1 MRIIR
6 YTKPFAI
13 ALALNLAT
21 SAGAEDFFTAKIEP
35 IFKQRCYEC
44 HSHLKNKMKGGLTLD
59 SKSGWE
65 KGGDSGPAIIPGDPE
80 ESLLIELI
88 RWGDKTHQMPPD
100 KKLPAPEIA
109 LFEEWVK
116 RGAPDPRLPTSA
128 DKSSDWW
135 SLRPLPSSESYR
147 SEVLKFSKSGPSP
160 IDLLVQKKL
169 HENGLKPSPEADRRT
184 LIRRLTFDLH
194 GLPPTIENVTK
205 FVNDQSSNA
214 YEKLVDQLL
223 ASPRYG
229 ERWARH
235 WLDTI
240 HFADTHGFE
249 HDVFRPNAWRYRDYV
264 ISALNQ
270 DIPWSQFIREQIA
283 ADAFYPD
290 KPELKAALGFLGAGP
305 YDQSTAST
313 AQRTYDYLDRDDM
326 VNQTMSAFTSTTAS
340 CARCH
345 NHKFDPISQED
356 YYSLQAV
363 FAGISKGD
371 LNYDASNEI
380 ARSRKHWQDLIGS
393 AENLDSS
400 VLMRPENKKV
410 VADWEKS
417 NGKTIADWQVAT
429 LDTFYS
435 ADGATLTREPDGSI
449 LASGKRPDRD
459 TYTASADPGL
469 KPVTALRLEVLRDEK
484 LPKNGPGRQDNGNLH
499 LSEFEAY
506 YFKLG
511 TGSGQKLKFKKVSA
525 DFNQDSWT
533 INHAVDGN
541 ERTAWGIFPKINES
555 HLAVFQLTEPIK
567 PEPGSRLLIVL
578 KQLHGDGHLVG
589 RFRLSLTDS
598 ESANTEAI
606 SPVVTSGLKLAENQ
620 RTPEQRLAISGFVMR
635 NHAMAE
641 LAKLPAQS
649 TVYGVISGPNKPVH
663 ILARG
668 DIEKPGK
675 IAEPGSLLAVSN
687 LNGRFK
693 IKNSGVESER
703 RAALA
708 NWLSDRENPLTWR
721 SIANRLWHYHFG
733 KGLSDTPSDFG
744 RMGGQPSHPE
754 LMDWL
759 ASELRDNQ
767 GSLKH
772 MHRLI
777 VLSHA
782 YRQSSANRA
791 DGIAKDPENRLVWR
805 MNRLRLDAES
815 YRDAV
820 LAVSGRLDLKA
831 GGPGVEYFKTSPGQ
845 QLTPKVD
852 YSGFDWNRP
861 EAGRRSIYRVV
872 WRGIPDPFLEALD
885 FPDAALLQPTRT
897 FSASPLQSLALYNND
912 FMLSQSEFFA
922 KRLEKLGSENS
933 DQVQAAVKL
942 AFLRK
947 PDPAELKSF
956 TAYADKH
963 GLAALC
969 RILFNSNEFMFIP

>member
-1 MRIIR
+1 
-6 YTKPFAI
+6 
-13 ALALNLAT
+13 
-21 SAGAEDFFTAKIEP
+21 
-35 IFKQRCYEC
+35 
-44 HSHLKNKMKGGLTLD
+44 
-59 SKSGWE
+59 
-65 KGGDSGPAIIPGDPE
+65 
-80 ESLLIELI
+80 
-88 RWGDKTHQMPPD
+88 
-100 KKLPAPEIA
+100 
-109 LFEEWVK
+109 
-116 RGAPDPRLPTSA
+116 
-128 DKSSDWW
+128 
-135 SLRPLPSSESYR
+135 
-147 SEVLKFSKSGPSP
+147 
-160 IDLLVQKKL
+160 
-169 HENGLKPSPEADRRT
+169 
-184 LIRRLTFDLH
+184 
-194 GLPPTIENVTK
+194 
-205 FVNDQSSNA
+205 
-214 YEKLVDQLL
+214 
-223 ASPRYG
+223 
-229 ERWARH
+229 
-235 WLDTI
+235 
-240 HFADTHGFE
+240 
-249 HDVFRPNAWRYRDYV
+249 
-264 ISALNQ
+264 
-270 DIPWSQFIREQIA
+270 
-283 ADAFYPD
+283 
-290 KPELKAALGFLGAGP
+290 
-305 YDQSTAST
+305 
-313 AQRTYDYLDRDDM
+313 
-326 VNQTMSAFTSTTAS
+326 
-340 CARCH
+340 
-345 NHKFDPISQED
+345 
-356 YYSLQAV
+356 
-363 FAGISKGD
+363 
-371 LNYDASNEI
+371 
-380 ARSRKHWQDLIGS
+380 
-393 AENLDSS
+393 
-400 VLMRPENKKV
+400 
-410 VADWEKS
+410 
-417 NGKTIADWQVAT
+417 
-429 LDTFYS
+429 
-435 ADGATLTREPDGSI
+435 
-449 LASGKRPDRD
+449 
-459 TYTASADPGL
+459 
-469 KPVTALRLEVLRDEK
+469 
-484 LPKNGPGRQDNGNLH
+484 
-499 LSEFEAY
+499 
-506 YFKLG
+506 
-511 TGSGQKLKFKKVSA
+511 
-525 DFNQDSWT
+525 
-533 INHAVDGN
+533 
-541 ERTAWGIFPKINES
+541 
-555 HLAVFQLTEPIK
+555 
-567 PEPGSRLLIVL
+567 
-578 KQLHGDGHLVG
+578 
-589 RFRLSLTDS
+589 
-598 ESANTEAI
+598 
-606 SPVVTSGLKLAENQ
+606 
-620 RTPEQRLAISGFVMR
+620 
-635 NHAMAE
+635 
-641 LAKLPAQS
+641 
-649 TVYGVISGPNKPVH
+649 VH

-708 NWLSDRENPLTWR
+708 NWLADRENPLTWR

-791 DGIAKDPENRLVWR
+791 DGVAKDPENRLVWR

-922 KRLEKLGSENS
+922 KRLEKLGSDNS